1 MILSGCGP
9 FLSLGA
15 QCPSTQLFDAVGK
28 FLLGPMMGYKMLPE
42 APNDKMICPE
52 NKTVIIILEDFSFAG

>member
-1 MILSGCGP
+1 MSANARV
-9 FLSLGA
+9 S
-15 QCPSTQLFDAVGK
+15 DAVGK
-28 FLLGPMMGYKMLPE
+28 FLLGPIMGYKMLPG